1 MAKKICTWK
10 GTWKIII
17 WLGRQGGKELKNILN
32 YTQKFN
38 ANITSSNA
46 YFCKR
51 RKELEAL
58 MQQEGL
64 CTTWFMFL
72 AADNH

>member
-1 MAKKICTWK
+1 M
-10 GTWKIII
+10 
-17 WLGRQGGKELKNILN
+17 
-32 YTQKFN
+32 QKFN
-38 ANITSSNA
+38 ITGNNA
-46 YFCKR
+46 YFYKR

-64 CTTWFMFL
+64 SAAWFAIL